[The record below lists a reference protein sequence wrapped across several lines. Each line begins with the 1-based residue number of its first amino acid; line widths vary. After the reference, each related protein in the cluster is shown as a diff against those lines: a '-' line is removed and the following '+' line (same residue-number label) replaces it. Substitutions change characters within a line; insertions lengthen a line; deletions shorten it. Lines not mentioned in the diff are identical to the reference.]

1 MKTDKTGIIH
11 IARCETRKDDPRG
24 ETADNESGN
33 GHEEGNVTE
42 SKEKKMIIHDCFSQQ
57 GIDAGEIK
65 TQRERKGIWS

>member
-1 MKTDKTGIIH
+1 MQSVEPPNLKTVDRMKTDKTGIIH

-42 SKEKKMIIHDCFSQQ
+42 SKEK
-57 GIDAGEIK
+57 
-65 TQRERKGIWS
+65 RK